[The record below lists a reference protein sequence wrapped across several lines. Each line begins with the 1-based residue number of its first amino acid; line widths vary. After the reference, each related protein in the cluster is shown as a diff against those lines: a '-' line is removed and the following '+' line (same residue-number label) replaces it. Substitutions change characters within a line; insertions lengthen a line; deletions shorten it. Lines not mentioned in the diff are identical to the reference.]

1 MRREQ
6 DMRRRNRN
14 DEVNKLQR
22 QRWQRQATTGT
33 ADIIDGHHPSTSGLD
48 DDGEEGRQ
56 PDSLTCPTCR
66 EVIPLPPGGVTG
78 FQRNFYLDGLRREDV
93 SPRLV
98 PCTLC
103 DGDQPA
109 QFLCGQCHN
118 NFCSQ
123 CRRSHDILCQ
133 GSRVVAL
140 PPPSHSSNS
149 AAQSSMVQGT
159 AHRGV
164 MSSAQA
170 SPRNLNDLYQKVED
184 LAGQVTTLQSAN
196 TQLTLHVNLLS
207 STHSKLFTDHNVVQ
221 REVTSVREKNDQLTS
236 GQASLQREV
245 RALRD
250 KQAIAHQDLAVLTA
264 EKDKACAGLA
274 KLQADIIS
282 IQTDASLQQTD
293 ILRLKADHGQVAAK
307 LSAIQTEIAANK
319 TDIAANKTDITLTAN
334 KTDIAA
340 NKTDITANKSDIT
353 ANKTDITVNKSDIT
367 ANKTNITS
375 NKTYIAANKTYIAAN
390 KLDIT
395 ANKSDITANKTD
407 ITANKSDITANKTAV
422 TAMQTAI
429 KALEGGQASTK
440 KDVDQLKTDCGQLTS
455 DMAQVQGK
463 LKSVDRLTS
472 DMAQVQGKLKS
483 VDRLTSDMAQVQ
495 GKLSNLESRF
505 ATANTQ
511 VGFSAWLTQTVTT
524 SRQEQ
529 TLICDEVGMNEGG
542 GYDGGTGVFTA
553 PVTGTYLFL
562 AYASPC
568 DLDGEKAAELD
579 IVLDGVVI
587 EDLYSKGMS
596 CSTGHSVVKMT
607 SGQKM
612 WLRTGGYEEYT
623 FGWGWTQFSGMLLQA
638 EV

>member
-1 MRREQ
+1 MGEP
-6 DMRRRNRN
+6 
-14 DEVNKLQR
+14 EVLVM
-22 QRWQRQATTGT
+22 GE
-33 ADIIDGHHPSTSGLD
+33 PETSGLD
-48 DDGEEGRQ
+48 DDAEEGRQ

-98 PCTLC
+98 PCFLC

-123 CRRSHDILCQ
+123 CRRSHDRLCQ
-133 GSRVVAL
+133 GSRVMAL

-184 LAGQVTTLQSAN
+184 LAGQVTTLQSTN
-196 TQLTLHVNLLS
+196 TQLTLHVNPLS
-207 STHSKLFTDHNVVQ
+207 STHSKLLTDHSVVQ
-221 REVTSVREKNDQLTS
+221 REVTSLREKNDQLTS

-274 KLQADIIS
+274 KLQADILS
-282 IQTDASLQQTD
+282 MQTDTSLQQTD

-319 TDIAANKTDITLTAN
+319 TDIAANKTDIT
-334 KTDIAA
+334 
-340 NKTDITANKSDIT
+340 ANKSDIT
-353 ANKTDITVNKSDIT
+353 ANKTDITANNSDIT

-375 NKTYIAANKTYIAAN
+375 NKTYIAANKS
-390 KLDIT
+390 DIT
-395 ANKSDITANKTD
+395 ANKSDI
-407 ITANKSDITANKTAV
+407 

-429 KALEGGQASTK
+429 KALEGGQTSTK

-463 LKSVDRLTS
+463 LKSVDRLRS

-483 VDRLTSDMAQVQ
+483 VDRLTSNMAQVQGKFKSVDRLTSYMAKIQ
-495 GKLSNLESRF
+495 GKLSNLESQF

-511 VGFSAWLTQTVTT
+511 VGFTAWLTQTVTT

-529 TLICDEVGMNEGG
+529 TLICDEVGINEGG

-562 AYASPC
+562 AYASPG
-568 DLDGEKAAELD
+568 DLDGEKAAGLD
-579 IVLDGVVI
+579 IVLDGVIKGGV
-587 EDLYSKGMS
+587 YSKGIS
-596 CSTGHSVVKMT
+596 CSTEHSVVKMT

-612 WLRTGGYEEYT
+612 WLRTGGDGEYT
-623 FGWGWTQFSGMLLQA
+623 FGEGWTQFSGMLLQA

>member
-1 MRREQ
+1 MATGGEKEMDSLFICLVCLERYGGREAKLLPCSHTFCLPCLADLARRTETSQ
-6 DMRRRNRN
+6 
-14 DEVNKLQR
+14 
-22 QRWQRQATTGT
+22 
-33 ADIIDGHHPSTSGLD
+33 TSGLD
-48 DDGEEGRQ
+48 DDAEEGRQ

-98 PCTLC
+98 PCLLC

-207 STHSKLFTDHNVVQ
+207 STHSKLFTDHSVVQ
-221 REVTSVREKNDQLTS
+221 REVTSLREKNDQLTS

-274 KLQADIIS
+274 KLQTDILS
-282 IQTDASLQQTD
+282 MQTDASLQQTD
-293 ILRLKADHGQVAAK
+293 ILRLKADRGQVAAK
-307 LSAIQTEIAANK
+307 LSAIQT
-319 TDIAANKTDITLTAN
+319 DIAANKL
-334 KTDIAA
+334 
-340 NKTDITANKSDIT
+340 
-353 ANKTDITVNKSDIT
+353 
-367 ANKTNITS
+367 
-375 NKTYIAANKTYIAAN
+375 
-390 KLDIT
+390 
-395 ANKSDITANKTD
+395 DITANKTD
-407 ITANKSDITANKTAV
+407 ITANKSAITANKSDITANKSDIA
-422 TAMQTAI
+422 AMQTAI

-463 LKSVDRLTS
+463 LKSVD
-472 DMAQVQGKLKS
+472 Q
-483 VDRLTSDMAQVQ
+483 LTSDMAQVQ
-495 GKLSNLESRF
+495 GKLSNLECRF

-511 VGFSAWLTQTVTT
+511 VGYSAVLTQTVTT
-524 SRQEQ
+524 SSREH
-529 TLICDEVGMNEGG
+529 TLICDNVITNEGG

-562 AYASPC
+562 AYASPA
-568 DLDGEKAAELD
+568 DPGGEKAAGLY
-579 IVLDGVVI
+579 IVLDGVVTGG
-587 EDLYSKGMS
+587 LSSKGMS
-596 CSTGHSVVKMT
+596 CSTGHIVVKMT

-612 WLRTGGYEEYT
+612 WLRTWGDREYT
-623 FGWGWTQFSGMLLQA
+623 FGVGWTQFSGMLLQA